1 MKHIWDLTEEDFNK
15 NPVWY
20 FPMEGEDTDETS
32 VLPASEREATN
43 LNNMLLV
50 PATFKESNGGEHKGF
65 IYWAKPKIIENL
77 QPCMFYGSGA
87 VTFWFGIVEPEAEDM
102 KQLNF
107 PITVSSYVVYGLEK
121 IEKEIEGYY
130 FINQA
135 GDVEV
140 KHVAS

>member
-1 MKHIWDLTEEDFNK
+1 MKHLWELTEEDFNK

-20 FPMEGEDTDETS
+20 FPMEGEDTDETN
-32 VLPASEREATN
+32 VLPATESEAKN

-50 PATFKESNGGEHKGF
+50 PATFKEFSGKEYKGF
-65 IYWAKPKIIENL
+65 IYWAKPELIQNL
-77 QPCMFYGSGA
+77 QPCMFLGKGA
-87 VTFWFGIVEPEAEDM
+87 VTFWFGIVEPEVKDM

-107 PITVSSYVVYGLEK
+107 PITVSSSVVYGLEK